1 MSPEFVAARRAP
13 SVIEWH
19 SLALIEIHCM
29 SATLRK
35 LALPLGIVFA
45 AALVAMLMMGSREE
59 FATGDAAEVLP
70 HVQAVEVTLADVPV
84 SIIAHGTVTPRYEL
98 ELATEVTGRVIWVA
112 PEFRPGQLVAAG
124 TVLLRLDPVNYRLA
138 LAEAKASLSTANIAL
153 ADATALKRQAAKG
166 EAELK
171 IAAARERI
179 VKAEQDLA
187 YTEIKAPF
195 DAVIDQQLVEYG
207 QYIAT
212 GRPVARLLGSALAE
226 VRLPLTPAEAGL
238 MASSPGAS
246 VTLSARI
253 GEQEQQWQ
261 ARVARIEQRVEQQS
275 RVIPVVVEVESPYA
289 SSKHAQPLPLGLF
302 VTAALPG
309 RSIGDAVRLPSAVMH
324 AQDTVFV
331 VAEGALKR
339 RPVKVA
345 LREGNT
351 VVING
356 GLRTGDQVV
365 TTRLELM
372 FEGMK
377 VELGDA

>member
-1 MSPEFVAARRAP
+1 MSGKLRR
-13 SVIEWH
+13 
-19 SLALIEIHCM
+19 
-29 SATLRK
+29 
-35 LALPLGIVFA
+35 LALPLGIVLA
-45 AALVAMLMMGSREE
+45 AALLAMLLVGSRED
-59 FATGDAAEVLP
+59 FTTGETTEVLP

-84 SIIAHGTVTPRYEL
+84 SIIAHGTVTSRYEL

-112 PEFRPGQLVAAG
+112 PEFRPGQLVAAD
-124 TVLLRLDPVNYRLA
+124 TVLLRIDPVNYRLA
-138 LAEAKASLSTANIAL
+138 LAEAKAALSTANMAL
-153 ADATALKRQAAKG
+153 ADATALKRKAAMG
-166 EAELK
+166 EAELN
-171 IAAARERI
+171 IVTARERI

-207 QYIAT
+207 QYIAM
-212 GRPVARLLGSALAE
+212 GRPVARLLSSALAE

-238 MASSPGAS
+238 LASSAGAS

-261 ARVARIEQRVEQQS
+261 SRLARVEQRVEQQS
-275 RVIPVVVEVESPYA
+275 RVVPVVVEVESPYD
-289 SSKHAQPLPLGLF
+289 SSRHAQPLPLGLF

-309 RSIGDAVRLPSAVMH
+309 RPIGNAVRLPSAVLH
-324 AQDTVFV
+324 SQDTVFV
-331 VAEGALKR
+331 VADGALQR
-339 RPVKVA
+339 RPVKIA

>member
-1 MSPEFVAARRAP
+1 MSVN
-13 SVIEWH
+13 
-19 SLALIEIHCM
+19 LK
-29 SATLRK
+29 K
-35 LALPLGIVFA
+35 LVLPLGIVLT
-45 AALVAMLMMGSREE
+45 AALVAMVMVGSREE

-70 HVQAVEVTLADVPV
+70 HVQAVEVTLAEVPV
-84 SIIAHGTVTPRYEL
+84 AIIAHGTVSSRYEL

-112 PEFRPGQLVAAG
+112 PEFRPGQLVASG
-124 TVLLRLDPVNYRLA
+124 TVLLRVDPVNYRLA
-138 LAEAKASLSTANIAL
+138 VAEAKAALSTANMAL
-153 ADATALKRQAAKG
+153 ADATALKRQAAIG
-166 EAELK
+166 EAQLN

-207 QYIAT
+207 QFIAT
-212 GRPVARLLGSALAE
+212 GRPVARLLSSALAE
-226 VRLPLTPAEAGL
+226 VRLPLTPEEAGL
-238 MASSPGAS
+238 VASSPGAS
-246 VTLSARI
+246 VMLSARI

-261 ARVARIEQRVEQQS
+261 ARMARIEQRVEQQS
-275 RVIPVVVEVESPYA
+275 RVIPVVVEVESPYDA
-289 SSKHAQPLPLGLF
+289 QRHAQPLPLGLF

-331 VAEGALKR
+331 VADGALQR
-339 RPVKVA
+339 RPVSVA

-356 GLRTGDQVV
+356 GLRTGDHVV

-377 VELGDA
+377 VEPGDA

>member
-1 MSPEFVAARRAP
+1 
-13 SVIEWH
+13 
-19 SLALIEIHCM
+19 M

-138 LAEAKASLSTANIAL
+138 LAEAKASLATANIAL

-331 VAEGALKR
+331 VAEGALQR
-339 RPVKVA
+339 RPVEVA